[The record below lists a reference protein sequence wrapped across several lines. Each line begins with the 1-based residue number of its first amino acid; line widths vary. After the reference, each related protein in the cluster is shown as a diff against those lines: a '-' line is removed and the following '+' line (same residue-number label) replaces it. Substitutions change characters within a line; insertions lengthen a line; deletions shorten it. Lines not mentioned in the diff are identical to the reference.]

1 MFPGWQLAY
10 FGPNVCTF
18 AYITNPAQPLK
29 EYGSSMQ
36 KLVDNMVNIEDRE
49 KRTRYAHILVE
60 LMRQIHPNMKDGQDY
75 YNKLWDDLYIMS
87 NFTLDVDSPYPPPS
101 EDALGKKPQRVPYN
115 THQLKFKHFGRNVD
129 LLIAKAVALE
139 EPDER
144 RTFVSYLTR
153 LMRTFY
159 QAWNKESVEDE
170 TIYQSLIELS
180 NGKLADDIKLIR
192 EEGLVEATP
201 RERTGD
207 QIQPQRISN
216 PANQGI
222 RNNRDSGD
230 ASFRP
235 GPRDGGLGR
244 QGRNDGSGQRNGG
257 PGPRNQGRP
266 NNRGDGPRDGGP
278 GGPNRNGGT
287 RDRGDGS
294 GLGGSRSFG
303 NNPGRNDR
311 PRDRGDGP
319 GGPGPG
325 GPQRPN
331 NRDRGDSGPG
341 GPGPNRPNND
351 RRRR

>member
-1 MFPGWQLAY
+1 
-10 FGPNVCTF
+10 
-18 AYITNPAQPLK
+18 
-29 EYGSSMQ
+29 MQ

-101 EDALGKKPQRVPYN
+101 EEALGKKPQRVPYN
-115 THQLKFKHFGRNVD
+115 THNLKFKHFGRNVD

-139 EPDER
+139 DPEER

-180 NGKLADDIKLIR
+180 NGKLSDDIKLIR

-216 PANQGI
+216 ASTNQGL
-222 RNNRDSGD
+222 RNNGRND
-230 ASFRP
+230 
-235 GPRDGGLGR
+235 RDGGPGR
-244 QGRNDGSGQRNGG
+244 QGRNDGSGQRNIGGRDGG
-257 PGPRNQGRP
+257 PRNNNQGRP
-266 NNRGDGPRDGGP
+266 NNRNDNGQ
-278 GGPNRNGGT
+278 NRNGGP
-287 RDRGDGS
+287 RN
-294 GLGGSRSFG
+294 FG
-303 NNPGRNDR
+303 NNNQG
-311 PRDRGDGP
+311 
-319 GGPGPG
+319 
-325 GPQRPN
+325 RPN
-331 NRDRGDSGPG
+331 NRPDRDG
-341 GPGPNRPNND
+341 GTGGGQGPNRPNND
-351 RRRR
+351 RNDRDGGSGPRRRR

>member
-1 MFPGWQLAY
+1 
-10 FGPNVCTF
+10 
-18 AYITNPAQPLK
+18 
-29 EYGSSMQ
+29 MQ

-101 EDALGKKPQRVPYN
+101 EEALGKKPQRVPYN
-115 THQLKFKHFGRNVD
+115 THHLKFKHFGRNVD

-139 EPDER
+139 DPEER
-144 RTFVSYLTR
+144 RAFVSYLTR

-207 QIQPQRISN
+207 QVQPQRISN
-216 PANQGI
+216 ASTNPSMRTN
-222 RNNRDSGD
+222 RNDGGD
-230 ASFRP
+230 GSFRA
-235 GPRDGGLGR
+235 GR
-244 QGRNDGSGQRNGG
+244 QGRNDGSGPRNSGPRDGG
-257 PGPRNQGRP
+257 GPRNQGRP
-266 NNRGDGPRDGGP
+266 NNRDGGP
-278 GGPNRNGGT
+278 GPNRNGGP
-287 RDRGDGS
+287 
-294 GLGGSRSFG
+294 GGPRNFG

-311 PRDRGDGP
+311 PRD
-319 GGPGPG
+319 GGPSGT

-331 NRDRGDSGPG
+331 NRDRGDGSGG
-341 GPGPNRPNND
+341 SGPNRPNND
-351 RRRR
+351 RDRGDGLGPRRRR

>member
-1 MFPGWQLAY
+1 
-10 FGPNVCTF
+10 
-18 AYITNPAQPLK
+18 
-29 EYGSSMQ
+29 MQ

-101 EDALGKKPQRVPYN
+101 EEALGKKPQRVPYN

-129 LLIAKAVALE
+129 LLIAKAVALD
-139 EPDER
+139 EPEER
-144 RTFVSYLTR
+144 RAFVSYLTR

-180 NGKLADDIKLIR
+180 NGKLSGDIKLIR

-216 PANQGI
+216 ASTNPSM
-222 RNNRDSGD
+222 RTRTEGD
-230 ASFRP
+230 ATGSPDRFRP
-235 GPRDGGLGR
+235 GR
-244 QGRNDGSGQRNGG
+244 QGRNDGSGPRN

-266 NNRGDGPRDGGP
+266 NNRNDGP
-278 GGPNRNGGT
+278 GGPNRNGRND
-287 RDRGDGS
+287 RDGRNDGP
-294 GLGGSRSFG
+294 GPGPRNFG
-303 NNPGRNDR
+303 NNPGR
-311 PRDRGDGP
+311 DG
-319 GGPGPG
+319 GS

-331 NRDRGDSGPG
+331 NRDGGSGPG
-341 GPGPNRPNND
+341 GSGSNRPNND
-351 RRRR
+351 RNDGPRRRR